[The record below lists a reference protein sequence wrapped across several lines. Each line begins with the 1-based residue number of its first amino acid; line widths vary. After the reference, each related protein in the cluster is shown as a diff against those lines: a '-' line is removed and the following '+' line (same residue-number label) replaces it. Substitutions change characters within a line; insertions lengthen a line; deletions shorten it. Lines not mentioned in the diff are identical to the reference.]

1 MSRTGV
7 FGGTFDPPHLGHLI
21 VAQDVLEA
29 MDFDRLLLVP
39 AGVPPHTPEAAPAP
53 GELRARML
61 EAAVADHGRI
71 EVSRIE
77 LERSGPSYTVDTLTA
92 MRASAPEDE
101 LFLVIG
107 SDQLRTLA
115 TWRAP
120 LEVARL
126 AKLVVMSR
134 GGTFPDE
141 SQNDLNV
148 PFRSVAVTR
157 VDVSSSEVRRRIAL
171 GRSVRWWVPNGV
183 LEIIREEKLYGTR

>member
-1 MSRTGV
+1 
-7 FGGTFDPPHLGHLI
+7 
-21 VAQDVLEA
+21 
-29 MDFDRLLLVP
+29 
-39 AGVPPHTPEAAPAP
+39 
-53 GELRARML
+53 ML